1 MKKLY
6 SFIVRLIEAECSE
19 AIAFE
24 CQAEDVDHAVE
35 QAENAYPGCK
45 VVTTLRNWKVGETTW
60 WEDPDMGLSSGRYV
74 VREIA
79 TESGAVDFD
88 DAIVVIDNG
97 VGTTAEVFPNE
108 LRTIP
113 TLAEL
118 ATEVSNSE
126 ASDGCAGGYTVV
138 HAGHLRA
145 LLNEIRLGTPAEHA
159 ALFLK
164 ELLDSVETL
173 TGIAEE
179 HGPRTLADLVYLQ
192 AAILNDGFIDHY
204 PGESRVPE
212 LVQRLPSGRLWMQYI
227 KTE

>member
-6 SFIVRLIEAECSE
+6 SFIVRLIECSE

-108 LRTIP
+108 LRIDSNACRTGNQR
-113 TLAEL
+113 
-118 ATEVSNSE
+118 SNSW
-126 ASDGCAGGYTVV
+126 AAAMRCCAGGYTVV

-145 LLNEIRLGTPAEHA
+145 LLNWKSAWVRQR
-159 ALFLK
+159 
-164 ELLDSVETL
+164 STL
-173 TGIAEE
+173 
-179 HGPRTLADLVYLQ
+179 
-192 AAILNDGFIDHY
+192 
-204 PGESRVPE
+204 
-212 LVQRLPSGRLWMQYI
+212 RLPERASSTRL
-227 KTE
+227 KP